1 MANGE
6 IPGNDP
12 HILPDIH
19 IFRSLGAMARNYD
32 ITLPDGYIVS
42 LTEGSRITD
51 VEVIAGKGRDRQID
65 IIDLL
70 VDKFGGN
77 SSEWQKVKGFGHI
90 NYEGE
95 SLKAELH
102 WYQEPT
108 VGRVDFKLKRQ
119 IGGEWFIYED

>member
-1 MANGE
+1 MTNEG
-6 IPGNDP
+6 ISGNNP
-12 HILPDIH
+12 HILPDIF

-32 ITLPDGYIVS
+32 IMLPDGDIVN
-42 LTEGSRITD
+42 LTEGSRITG
-51 VEVIAGKGRDRQID
+51 VEIIAGMGRNRQID

-77 SSEWQKVKGFGHI
+77 PDEWQKVKGFGYVNH
-90 NYEGE
+90 EGE

-119 IGGEWFIYED
+119 KGGEWFIYED